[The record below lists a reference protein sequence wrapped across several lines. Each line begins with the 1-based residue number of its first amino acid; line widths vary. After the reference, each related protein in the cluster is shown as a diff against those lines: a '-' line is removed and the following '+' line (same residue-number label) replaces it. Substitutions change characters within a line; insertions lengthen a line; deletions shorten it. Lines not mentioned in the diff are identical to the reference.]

1 VTRNAPGHLRGLL
14 LVGLASLMLVSI
26 QAHGAN
32 AESITA
38 TVDSQVLLPGDTL
51 TYTITVQNASG
62 EIKPPNFKS
71 DFRQLSR
78 RSSRKNMFGERSQ
91 SWVYTLRPK
100 RMGELTI
107 APAKLVRRGQVVR
120 QTKNFTIRVM
130 GEDQLSSEP
139 PQISIT
145 SERVRLNL
153 EESLQLKI
161 QVKMGNLGSGVELGD
176 DWAKGF
182 QLVEESQREEGSVA
196 KDNEGKLIQVR
207 NLTLTL
213 RPERVGRFQIGPV
226 PLISN
231 GKILAKSN
239 LIRLEVIPPPPI
251 TAEEARNMSW
261 YDGRSL
267 ALRAY
272 TEKDDYFV
280 SEPFLIRWELIEG
293 RRGVRGRIS
302 LGTDPSLEG
311 FSARSIDL
319 PEERTRTYLGG
330 RKVTTQPVS
339 TKMARAFKAGSRTI
353 DPMVLKVTDTFT
365 GDTVNRIASK
375 PFKMRIKPLPLKG
388 QPAGFEA
395 GHVGRFQTTV
405 EWPLREGDTLST
417 HQKIQLR
424 VVVEGEG
431 NLEGLVAPN
440 LETSKDVFEVEDF
453 SDRVSDTVI
462 IDADGVRGHRVFR
475 YRITALTPGSHPFPT
490 LVFNYFDPKT
500 EAYVRVKEAGPAVEV
515 TGSPVLETASGLGY
529 ANQDIGPILES
540 ESFENMESGDFT
552 DAPLFWIL
560 LLAPFGLFVLLEGFH
575 RYQVEVAKDP
585 AAKRFRSAHA
595 SARKRLMTAEG
606 SLKKGHSK
614 EFFDHISST
623 LESCLSERLSI
634 PAQGLQ
640 HQELKRKAVHLGVAP
655 ELMEDIVAELE
666 NCDFARF
673 ASSASM
679 SDAMSATLTRTSHLV
694 ERLVASNTRRSRG

>member
-1 VTRNAPGHLRGLL
+1 
-14 LVGLASLMLVSI
+14 
-26 QAHGAN
+26 
-32 AESITA
+32 
-38 TVDSQVLLPGDTL
+38 
-51 TYTITVQNASG
+51 
-62 EIKPPNFKS
+62 
-71 DFRQLSR
+71 
-78 RSSRKNMFGERSQ
+78 
-91 SWVYTLRPK
+91 LRPK

-107 APAKLVRRGQVVR
+107 APAKLVRRGQVIR
-120 QTKNFTIRVM
+120 QTKTFSIRVM
-130 GEDQLSSEP
+130 DEDQLSDEP

-145 SERVRLNL
+145 SKRVRLNL

-161 QVKMGNLGSGVELGD
+161 QVKMGNIGSGVELGD
-176 DWAKGF
+176 DWAQGF
-182 QLVEESQREEGSVA
+182 QLVEESQREEGSVQ
-196 KDNEGKLIQVR
+196 KDSEGKLIQVR

-213 RPERVGRFQIGPV
+213 RPERVGRFQIGPI
-226 PLISN
+226 PLISK
-231 GKILAKSN
+231 GRILAKSN

-272 TEKDDYFV
+272 TKKDAYFV
-280 SEPFLIRWELIEG
+280 SEPFLIRWELVEG
-293 RRGVRGRIS
+293 RRGARGRIS

-311 FSARSIDL
+311 FSARTIDL

-330 RKVTTQPVS
+330 RKVTTQPAS
-339 TKMARAFKAGSRTI
+339 TKMARAFKAGNRTI
-353 DPMVLKVTDTFT
+353 DPMILKVTDPFT
-365 GDTVNRIASK
+365 GDTLNRIASK
-375 PFKMRIKPLPLKG
+375 PFKVRIKPLPKKG
-388 QPAGFEA
+388 QPEGFET

-440 LETSKDVFEVEDF
+440 LETSKDVFDVEDF
-453 SDRVSDTVI
+453 SNRSSDTVT
-462 IDADGVRGHRVFR
+462 IDANGVRGHRVFR

-490 LVFNYFDPKT
+490 LVFNYFDPT
-500 EAYVRVKEAGPAVEV
+500 TATYVRVKEVGPTVEV

-540 ESFENMESGDFT
+540 ETFENMDSADFT
-552 DAPLFWIL
+552 DTPLFWIL
-560 LLAPFGLFVLLEGFH
+560 FLAPFGLFMLLEGFH
-575 RYQVEVAKDP
+575 RYQAEVAKDP
-585 AAKRFRSAHA
+585 SAKRFRSAHA
-595 SARKRLMTAEG
+595 SAKKRLAHAEEA
-606 SLKKGHSK
+606 LKKGLSK
-614 EFFDHISST
+614 EFFDQISNA
-623 LESCLSERLSI
+623 LESCLAERLSI

-640 HQELKRKAVHLGVAP
+640 HHELKRQAVRLGVAP
-655 ELMEDIVAELE
+655 ELMEDIIAELE

-679 SDAMSATLTRTSHLV
+679 ADAMAETLTRTSQLV
-694 ERLVASNTRRSRG
+694 ERLVTSNTRRSEG